1 MQNATSP
8 KIITALSPKEVAGQL
23 GLCSKTV
30 LSRVRDGS
38 IQPVYRI
45 NKRVIRI
52 PQEAIDNYLPA
63 CKARPPASGE
73 S

>member
-52 PQEAIDNYLPA
+52 PQEAIDNYLTA